1 MELKQILEILEQ
13 QNDTTNTSF
22 HSYFYQPNRLVINTD
37 EATSKTFN
45 YNQTSFNSVSFNL
58 SKPCLNVKALQLL
71 NLNIPLTT
79 STSFNDYE
87 LVFPYYRLRT
97 QRNYDDTQ
105 TIFIDEPSIS
115 NLFFIRLLPSYYPQN
130 IIPNSQIYGF
140 NKTFNNYEDL
150 QIELSKSC
158 LNDLATTN
166 GSPQQFIPNDISIT
180 LNQSLNKF
188 QLTGN
193 NINNSWNDKQIPQ
206 WSNTTI
212 YYVNDVVK
220 RNSILYV
227 SKINNN
233 TSTPPSANW
242 SITTTV
248 IPEWFNNITYAVNDL
263 VTFDNIKYI
272 SLQNNNLNHNPLSS
286 ASWWVEYTFGKLN
299 TYLIGG
305 YEDPNNQTLMETVNN
320 ESYLFDFLYTQYG
333 LKDIVGI
340 PPQPFIKNSKYTLS
354 KRLGFNWN
362 GIFRFPLQQN
372 IVGFTSP
379 SNEPLLYN
387 RMRPIPP
394 YEFIPPDLEDDPIPI
409 PNNNPYTSTTYIADG
424 FCNLVLTSI
433 VYLYGNFIG
442 TSSLSS
448 GDNNNLLAIIPVNCS
463 ALGVSFSSEFLD
475 NPFTKVNNNIQDITL
490 EFRNDQNQPFFVGNN
505 GIITFSFKI
514 LY

>member
-37 EATSKTFN
+37 DATTKSFN

-87 LVFPYYRLRT
+87 LILPYYRLRT

-105 TIFIDEPSIS
+105 TIFVDEPSIS

-150 QIELSKSC
+150 QIELAKSC
-158 LNDLATTN
+158 ANDLATNN
-166 GSPQQFIPNDISIT
+166 GSPQKFIPNDISIT
-180 LNQSLNKF
+180 FNQSLNKF

-193 NINNSWNDKQIPQ
+193 NINSSWDTKQIPE
-206 WSNTTI
+206 WSNTIT
-212 YYVNDVVK
+212 YNENDVVK

-227 SKINNN
+227 SQINNN
-233 TSTPPSANW
+233 TAQPPSANW
-242 SITTTV
+242 FVVTTA
-248 IPEWFNNITYAVNDL
+248 IPEWFSNITYGLNDL
-263 VTFDNIKYI
+263 VIHDDIIYI
-272 SLQNNNLNHNPLSS
+272 SLQDYNSDLIPTSYPSFWL
-286 ASWWVEYTFGKLN
+286 EYTFGKLN
-299 TYLIGG
+299 TYLIAG
-305 YEDPNNQTLMETVNN
+305 YDDPNIQTLMETVNN
-320 ESYLFDFLYTQYG
+320 ESYLFDFSYSQYD
-333 LKDIVGI
+333 LNDIVGI

-354 KRLGFNWN
+354 RRLGFNFN

-372 IVGFTSP
+372 IVGYTSP
-379 SNEPLLYN
+379 TIEPLLYN

-394 YEFIPPDLEDDPIPI
+394 YEFVPDLGLSIPI

-448 GDNNNLLAIIPVNCS
+448 GDNNNLMAIIPVNCS

-490 EFRNDQNQPFFVGNN
+490 EFRNEHNQPFLVGNN